1 MERPKVIQPALNIK
15 GYAPFHLLYSRP
27 FKKAH
32 MAWVSWSH
40 CQHHR
45 ALLPL
50 TQLLPG
56 SLHKP
61 EMQLWGDRR
70 TAQKIIHHLHD
81 RRKELSSHSQVW
93 GCRGALALVSHIL
106 NSENKFQARAR
117 TGHIPSETSGREVGS
132 LSATWQIV
140 SRSKTASG
148 GPRATLSVA
157 SSQKLH
163 LQMPRGTWKQAF
175 SAF

>member
-1 MERPKVIQPALNIK
+1 MPHSTSCIPD
-15 GYAPFHLLYSRP
+15 PSR
-27 FKKAH
+27 KELT

-40 CQHHR
+40 CQHHW
-45 ALLPL
+45 PL
-50 TQLLPG
+50 IPSTQPLPG

-61 EMQLWGDRR
+61 EMQLWGGRR

-81 RRKELSSHSQVW
+81 RRKELSSHSQVC
-93 GCRGALALVSHIL
+93 GCKGALALISHIL

-117 TGHIPSETSGREVGS
+117 TGHIPSVTSGREVSS
-132 LSATWQIV
+132 LSVTWQVV
-140 SRSKTASG
+140 SQSKTASG
-148 GPRATLSVA
+148 GPRTTLSVA